1 MTQGGKPDLLRKEL
15 ITRPAIFLSYRAS
28 IHPPS
33 AIRTTPPA
41 SLLTAA

>member
-28 IHPPS
+28 IHAPS

-41 SLLTAA
+41 SLLTTA